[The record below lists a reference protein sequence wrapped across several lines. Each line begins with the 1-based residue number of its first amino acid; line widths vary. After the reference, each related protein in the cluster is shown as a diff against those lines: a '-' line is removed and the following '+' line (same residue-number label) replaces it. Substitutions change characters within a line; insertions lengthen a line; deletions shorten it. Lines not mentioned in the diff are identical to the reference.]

1 MTYTG
6 LPHGQRRH
14 GRFTPYS
21 QPKTFSGDN
30 RVTNIT
36 TPDWV
41 KDAVFYQIFPD
52 RFAMSDRVEKPH
64 HLQSWGSQPTQ
75 EGYQGGDLLGVV
87 ERLDY
92 LVDLGVNA
100 IYFTPVFQ
108 SASNHRYHTHD
119 YEKVDPLLGGNEA
132 LRALVEAAHQRNIR
146 IVLDGVFNHASRGF
160 FQFNDILENGPH
172 SAWLDW
178 FLVEDWPLSAYDGD
192 RPANYVGWVGNRA
205 LPKLNTDNPQVREF
219 IMRIAEFWLR
229 EYDIDG
235 WRLDVP
241 FEIRTEGFWE
251 EFRRRVKA
259 VKADAYIVGE
269 VWEEA
274 QQWLQGDRFDAVMN
288 YLFASAVIAFT
299 AGERVSQA
307 LTEGRS
313 YNPYPGIDAVAFGER
328 IQRLLDLYDQEVN
341 QVQLN
346 LLDSHD
352 TARLL
357 SLARGDKATVR
368 LATLFQMTYPG
379 APSVYYGDEIGIRG
393 TGAYDE
399 PHQDPD
405 ARWAFPWHAPEQWD
419 HDLLAYFKKVIAL
432 RHGRAVLRRGHF
444 YQLYAQERVFA
455 FARHSNEETV
465 VVVLNAGDEDAVFN
479 LGVGA
484 YFGDGTILQPI
495 FGEGRIDAIIDGE
508 AAVSIPARQGLV
520 LAA

>member
-1 MTYTG
+1 V
-6 LPHGQRRH
+6 
-14 GRFTPYS
+14 
-21 QPKTFSGDN
+21 N
-30 RVTNIT
+30 NIT

-52 RFAMSDRVEKPH
+52 RFAISDQVEKPNN
-64 HLQSWGSQPTQ
+64 LQPWGSQPGQ

-92 LVDLGVNA
+92 LVELGVNA

-132 LRALVEAAHQRNIR
+132 LRTLVEAAHQRNIR
-146 IVLDGVFNHASRGF
+146 VVLDGVFNHASRGF
-160 FQFNDILENGPH
+160 FQFNDILEHGPH

-178 FLVEDWPLSAYDGD
+178 FLVEDWPLSPYDGD
-192 RPANYVGWVGNRA
+192 RPANYVGWAGNRA

-241 FEIRTEGFWE
+241 MEIETEGFWE
-251 EFRRRVKA
+251 EFRRRVKTI
-259 VKADAYIVGE
+259 KADAYIVGE
-269 VWEEA
+269 VWQEA
-274 QQWLQGDRFDAVMN
+274 RQWLQGDRFDAVMN
-288 YLFASAVIAFT
+288 YLFAAAVIAFT
-299 AGERVSQA
+299 AGDRVSPT
-307 LTEGRS
+307 LVEGRS
-313 YNPYPGIDAVAFGER
+313 YDPYPGIDAVAFGRR
-328 IQRLLDLYDQEVN
+328 IQGLLDLYDWEVT

-379 APSVYYGDEIGIRG
+379 APSIYYGDEIGIHG
-393 TGAYDE
+393 ADAYDE
-399 PHQDPD
+399 PHRDPD
-405 ARWAFPWHAPEQWD
+405 ARWAFPWHDPAQWD
-419 HDLLAYFKKVIAL
+419 HDMLAYFKEVIAL
-432 RHGRAVLRRGHF
+432 RHGREVLRRGRF
-444 YQLYAQERVFA
+444 YQLYARERLFA
-455 FARHSNEETV
+455 FVRHDDQDTV
-465 VVVLNAGDEDAVFN
+465 LVALNAGDEDAAFG
-479 LGVGA
+479 LRVGA
-484 YFGDGTILQPI
+484 YFSDGTRLQTI
-495 FGEGRIDAIIDGE
+495 FGEGHSEVVSNGE
-508 AAVSIPARQGLV
+508 AAVTIPARQGLV
-520 LAA
+520 LAG

>member
-1 MTYTG
+1 
-6 LPHGQRRH
+6 
-14 GRFTPYS
+14 
-21 QPKTFSGDN
+21 
-30 RVTNIT
+30 VTIS

-52 RFAMSDRVEKPH
+52 RFAISDRVEKPNN
-64 HLQSWGSQPTQ
+64 LQPWGSEPNQ

-92 LVDLGVNA
+92 LVELGINA
-100 IYFTPVFQ
+100 IYFTPIFQ

-132 LRALVEAAHQRNIR
+132 LRALIQAAHERGIR
-146 IVLDGVFNHASRGF
+146 VVLDGVFNHASRGF
-160 FQFNDILENGPH
+160 FQFNDILEHGPH

-178 FLVEDWPLSAYDGD
+178 FIIEDWPLSPYDGD
-192 RPANYVGWVGNRA
+192 KPANYVGWWGNRA

-241 FEIRTEGFWE
+241 FEITTEGFWE

-259 VKADAYIVGE
+259 IKPDAYIVGE

-274 QQWLQGDRFDAVMN
+274 RQWLQGDRFDAVMN

-299 AGERVSQA
+299 AGDRVSQA
-307 LTEGRS
+307 LVEGRS
-313 YNPYPGIDAVAFGER
+313 YDPYPGIDAPAFGER
-328 IQRLLDLYDQEVN
+328 IQRLLNLYDWEVT

-379 APSVYYGDEIGIRG
+379 TPSVYYGDEIAIRG
-393 TGAYDE
+393 AEAYDA

-405 ARWAFPWHAPEQWD
+405 ARWAFPWHAREEWD
-419 HDLLAYFKKVIAL
+419 HELLDFFKAAIAL

-444 YQLYAQERVFA
+444 YQLYARERVFA
-455 FARHSNEETV
+455 FARRDEEDTV
-465 VVVLNAGDEDAVFN
+465 VVLLNAGEEEAAFN
-479 LGVGA
+479 LPLGA
-484 YFGDGTILQPI
+484 YFDDGSQLQPI
-495 FGEGRIDAIIDGE
+495 FGEARIEVVKDGE
-508 AAVSIPARQGLV
+508 AAVVVPPRQGVV
-520 LAA
+520 LAP